1 MKTKKFLPFLIG
13 LLMSVSLVWVI
24 NNNQNQKV
32 SESVFRKVSV
42 PKRFRGTWYGYDYT
56 GKLKRF
62 KITGSRIVLAGY
74 TALNKR
80 VRTYRY
86 TKKSA

>member
-32 SESVFRKVSV
+32 SASVFRKVSV
-42 PKRFRGTWYGYDYT
+42 LGMVMIIPVN
-56 GKLKRF
+56 LKDLR
-62 KITGSRIVLAGY
+62 L
-74 TALNKR
+74 LDQELC
-80 VRTYRY
+80 
-86 TKKSA
+86 